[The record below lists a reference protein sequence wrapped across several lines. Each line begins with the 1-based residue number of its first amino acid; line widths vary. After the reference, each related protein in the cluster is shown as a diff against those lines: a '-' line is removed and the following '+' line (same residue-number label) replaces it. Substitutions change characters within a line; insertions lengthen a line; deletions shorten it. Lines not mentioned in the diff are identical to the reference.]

1 VLDFMNDAAQDLLPS
16 RMVCSAT
23 MMGQPHHPR
32 SEPSG
37 SVAVPVVSMEW
48 PACGM
53 RRGDQET

>member
-1 VLDFMNDAAQDLLPS
+1 
-16 RMVCSAT
+16 MVCSAT

>member
-1 VLDFMNDAAQDLLPS
+1 VSRAHGFEITVPQGRSGAAAPAPS
-16 RMVCSAT
+16 RIFLDRFAN
-23 MMGQPHHPR
+23 
-32 SEPSG
+32 G